1 MKKIILLVA
10 ILFSVGYL
18 KAQQQDDAVLQLYM
32 VQKNYEKAK
41 EQVDKWI
48 GDPKLKDKEK
58 PLANLWKMRVYS
70 AIYADPTLSA
80 KYPDANQQA
89 LAALATYQQLDP
101 SLKQLRDGSFQDGLG
116 SLYTGSFD
124 KGKDYFQN
132 KQWDSAYKYFN
143 ESQML
148 GNYLLANKL
157 SSSTA
162 PIDTLT
168 VLYTGFAAQ
177 NAKLIDTAATQYS
190 RLADYKIAGA
200 DYEDIYKFLIEYYS
214 DKKDDANFKKYLA
227 IAKEL
232 YPNDNSLWT
241 QYEMNAMT
249 SNTSLTDLL
258 TKYQADAA
266 AGGMNEDKLIGYGE
280 ALATNDKTQLN
291 GLDSL
296 QKVSLK
302 LAAAD
307 AFSKAFNLNKN
318 GLYAFNAGVIY
329 YALYSEL
336 DDRYSSY
343 RGEGAALK
351 AKRADIAKL
360 ESAYADT
367 TSQWL
372 EQAYPILKAKTDR
385 TKAETTSLNRTVDYL
400 ANIYYWKREAT
411 KTGGNPK
418 DYDKY
423 DALYKK
429 YDAEHNTYQ

>member
-1 MKKIILLVA
+1 MKKIILSVA
-10 ILFSVGYL
+10 VLLSFGYV
-18 KAQQQDDAVLQLYM
+18 KAQQDDAVLQLY
-32 VQKNYEKAK
+32 VAQKNYEKAK
-41 EQVDKWI
+41 EQVDKWVN
-48 GDPKLKDKEK
+48 DPKLKDKDK
-58 PLANLWKMRVYS
+58 PAANLWKMRVYA
-70 AIYADPTLSA
+70 AIYADSALSA
-80 KYPDANQQA
+80 KYPDANEQA
-89 LAALATYQQLDP
+89 LAALAAYQQLDP
-101 SLKQLRDGSFQDGLG
+101 SLKQLRDGNFQDGLG
-116 SLYTGSFD
+116 SLYTGSFE

-162 PIDTLT
+162 TLDTLT
-168 VLYTGFAAQ
+168 VLYTGYSAQ
-177 NAKLIDTAATQYS
+177 NAKLIDTAAKQYS
-190 RLADYKIAGA
+190 RLADIKISGP

-214 DKKDDANFKKYLA
+214 DKKDNANFAKYLA

-232 YPNDNSLWT
+232 YPNDNSIWT

-249 SNTSLTDLL
+249 SNSSLTDLL
-258 TKYQADAA
+258 AKYQAEVA
-266 AGGMNEDKLIGYGE
+266 AGTLNEDKLTSYGE
-280 ALATNDKTQLN
+280 ALATTDKAQLN

-296 QKVSLK
+296 QKVNLK

-307 AFSKAFNLNKN
+307 AFGKAFDINKN
-318 GLYAFNAGVIY
+318 GLYAFNVGVIY

-351 AKRADIAKL
+351 AKRAEIGKQEA
-360 ESAYADT
+360 AYADT
-367 TSQWL
+367 ASQWL
-372 EQAYPILKAKTDR
+372 EKAYPILKAKTDR
-385 TKAETTSLNRTVDYL
+385 TKPETASLNRTVDYL
-400 ANIYYWKREAT
+400 ANIYYWQREAT
-411 KTGGNPK
+411 KTNGNSK

-429 YDAEHNTYQ
+429 YDAEHSTYQ